1 MHMLPK
7 TEVPLF
13 LAANHHDGVLADW
26 PLSGYTERTRTSEG
40 AMSAGTTELHQI
52 IHSGNLFVALCAG
65 DEIRIFCRS
74 SPEAARFLTERGYEF
89 RPLPAPPYTAEEAEG
104 CYFTLPVLDQAK
116 KASELMGLRDH
127 GVPFSEGKEWNPCEV
142 FEYLRDLGLAEGNG
156 PIATAC

>member
-1 MHMLPK
+1 MLPK

-13 LAANHHDGVLADW
+13 LAANDHVGVLADW

-40 AMSAGTTELHQI
+40 AMSAGTGTTELHQI

-104 CYFTLPVLDQAK
+104 CYFTGEESVRADGPARSWRAVFRR
-116 KASELMGLRDH
+116 EGMEPLRSVRVSS
-127 GVPFSEGKEWNPCEV
+127 GPW
-142 FEYLRDLGLAEGNG
+142 LGGRRLLVNLVGRAR
-156 PIATAC
+156 